1 MDDLG
6 PDPEVLASR
15 LEKEATLQVE
25 VKGRFGVIPNF
36 FRLTPEHA
44 EITDYLWRFACFAY
58 LDNPLPSL
66 FKERL
71 FVYLS
76 RFCEVRYCILRHL
89 GFLVGLGHASG
100 DPQTQPQS
108 VEEVVRLLQTP
119 LAYGS
124 QLRDHLIRYA
134 HQNEPL
140 QDLPKP
146 GTPLETAIFAFAS
159 HAFLHTGDAGRCLD
173 TLKRLLGESRYER
186 LSLFLAFVQTAHFWT
201 KIHPELEIEEDVKG
215 LLSTNQS
222 LAECVLNDPEA
233 RSGELSSRLLDELAS
248 LREKTQNQEAL
259 SLQHE
264 QLLQAHRVS
273 RERERNFAERLRLVV
288 ENSRD
293 YAIFSTDLDR
303 RVTSWN
309 VGAKAILGYTEAEIL
324 GKVADVIFAPED
336 REAGVPEVEAQ
347 TALAQGRALDE
358 RQHTR
363 KDGSRFWGSGVLT
376 VIHDTVNKSV
386 GFIKIL
392 RDQTEARTTRQELES
407 SRQELMVALRETERA
422 RTEAE
427 AAVRTKDRF
436 LALLSHEL
444 RTPLAPVLFATE
456 MLSGCSDLPSNMLE
470 AVSMIRRNV
479 ELEAHFI
486 DELLD
491 LTRISQGNLRC
502 ERVIVDLH
510 EVVRSAVKVCEPD
523 IVSKQQLLK
532 VELDVGE
539 YRVTGDFTR
548 LQQVFWNLL
557 KNSSKFTPKSGA
569 IHVCSRREGLT
580 WIIVEI
586 SDNGT
591 GIDEDALTRIFEPFE
606 QAEASVQAKFGG
618 LGLGL
623 AICKAVVAA
632 HDGTISCSSRGPGQG
647 ATFGV
652 KLPLLISGAANESV
666 SNKSSDGIRQAT
678 MAEKDGMEN
687 DIIPTSRSIASST

>member
-1 MDDLG
+1 MEDLG
-6 PDPEVLASR
+6 PDFEVLASSIERSFPGRELPSR

-25 VKGRFGVIPNF
+25 VKGRFGVLPNF

-44 EITDYLWRFACFAY
+44 EITDNLWRFACFAY

-108 VEEVVRLLQTP
+108 VEEVVRLLRTP

-124 QLRDHLIRYA
+124 QLTDHLVRYA
-134 HQNEPL
+134 HQDEPL
-140 QDLPKP
+140 PDLPTP
-146 GTPLETAIFAFAS
+146 DTPLETAIFAFVS
-159 HAFLHTGDAGRCLD
+159 HAFLHTNDAGRCLD

-201 KIHPELEIEEDVKG
+201 KIHPELEIEEDIKG

-233 RSGELSSRLLDELAS
+233 RSNELSSRLLDELAS
-248 LREKTQNQEAL
+248 LREKTQNHEAL

-264 QLLQAHRVS
+264 QLLQAHQVA

-288 ENSRD
+288 ENSSD

-324 GKVADVIFAPED
+324 EKVADVIFAPED

-347 TALAQGRALDE
+347 TALAEGRALDE
-358 RQHTR
+358 RQHIR
-363 KDGSRFWGSGVLT
+363 KDGSRFWGSGFLT
-376 VIHDTVNKSV
+376 VIHDTADRPI

-392 RDQTEARTTRQELES
+392 RDQTEARTVRQELERG
-407 SRQELMVALRETERA
+407 RQELMAALRETEHA
-422 RTEAE
+422 RKEAE
-427 AAVRTKDRF
+427 AAVRTKDQF

-456 MLSGCSDLPSNMLE
+456 MLSNCTDLPADVLE
-470 AVSMIRRNV
+470 AVYMIRRNV
-479 ELEAHFI
+479 QLEAHFI

-491 LTRISQGNLRC
+491 LTRISQGTLHC

-510 EVVRSAVKVCEPD
+510 EVVRAAVKVCESD
-523 IVSKQQLLK
+523 IVSRQQLLEVK
-532 VELDVGE
+532 LDVGE

-569 IHVCSRREGLT
+569 IHVCSRREGLA
-580 WIIVEI
+580 WIIVEV

-591 GIDEDALTRIFEPFE
+591 GIDEDALTRIFEPFQ
-606 QAEASVQAKFGG
+606 QAEAPVQAKFGG

-623 AICKAVVAA
+623 AICKAIVAT
-632 HDGTISCSSRGPGQG
+632 HGGTISCSSRGRGRG
-647 ATFGV
+647 ATFAV
-652 KLPLLISGAANESV
+652 KLPLQISGAANES
-666 SNKSSDGIRQAT
+666 G
-678 MAEKDGMEN
+678 E
-687 DIIPTSRSIASST
+687 

>member
-6 PDPEVLASR
+6 PDLEFLASSIDRSFPGRELPLR
-15 LEKEATLQVE
+15 LEKEATLHVE
-25 VKGRFGVIPNF
+25 VKGRFGVLPNF

-44 EITDYLWRFACFAY
+44 EITDNLWRFACFAY

-100 DPQTQPQS
+100 DPQIQPQS
-108 VEEVVRLLQTP
+108 VEEVVRLLRTP

-124 QLRDHLIRYA
+124 QLRDHLVRYA
-134 HQNEPL
+134 HQDEPL
-140 QDLPKP
+140 PDLPTP
-146 GTPLETAIFAFAS
+146 DTPLETAIFAFAS
-159 HAFLHTGDAGRCLD
+159 HAFLHTDDAGRCLD

-201 KIHPELEIEEDVKG
+201 KIHPELEIEEDIKG

-233 RSGELSSRLLDELAS
+233 RSSKLSSRLLDELAS
-248 LREKTQNQEAL
+248 LREKTQHHEAL

-264 QLLQAHRVS
+264 QLLQAHQVS

-293 YAIFSTDLDR
+293 YAIFSTGLDR

-309 VGAKAILGYTEAEIL
+309 VGANAMLGYTEAEIL
-324 GKVADVIFAPED
+324 GKVADDIFAPED

-347 TALAQGRALDE
+347 TALAEGRALAE
-358 RQHTR
+358 RQHIR

-376 VIHDTVNKSV
+376 VIHDTADRPI

-392 RDQTEARTTRQELES
+392 RDQTEARTARQALER

-427 AAVRTKDRF
+427 AAVRTKDQF

-456 MLSGCSDLPSNMLE
+456 MLSDCTDLPANMLE

-479 ELEAHFI
+479 QLEVHLI

-491 LTRISQGNLRC
+491 LTRISQGSLHF

-510 EVVRSAVKVCEPD
+510 EVVRSAVKVCESE
-523 IVSKQQLLK
+523 IVSRQQVLEVK
-532 VELDVGE
+532 LDVGE
-539 YRVTGDFTR
+539 YRVSGDFTR

-557 KNSSKFTPKSGA
+557 KNSSKFTPESGA

-586 SDNGT
+586 SDNGA

-606 QAEASVQAKFGG
+606 QAEASVKARFGG

-623 AICKAVVAA
+623 AICKAIVVA
-632 HDGTISCSSRGPGQG
+632 HGGTISCSSRGRGQG
-647 ATFGV
+647 ATFAV
-652 KLPLLISGAANESV
+652 KLPLLVSGAANELV
-666 SNKSSDGIRQAT
+666 SN
-678 MAEKDGMEN
+678 
-687 DIIPTSRSIASST
+687 

>member
-6 PDPEVLASR
+6 PDLEVRASSIDSSFSGR
-15 LEKEATLQVE
+15 ELSSRREKEAMLQVE
-25 VKGRFGVIPNF
+25 VKGRFGVLPNF
-36 FRLTPEHA
+36 FRLTPEHG

-76 RFCEVRYCILRHL
+76 RFCGVRYCILRHL

-100 DPQTQPQS
+100 DAQTHPQS
-108 VEEVVRLLQTP
+108 VEEVVRLLRTP

-124 QLRDHLIRYA
+124 QLRDHLVRYA
-134 HQNEPL
+134 HQDEPL
-140 QDLPKP
+140 LDLPTP
-146 GTPLETAIFAFAS
+146 DTPLETAIFAFAS
-159 HAFLHTGDAGRCLD
+159 HAFLHTDDAGHCLD
-173 TLKRLLGESRYER
+173 ALKRLLGESRYER

-201 KIHPELEIEEDVKG
+201 KIHPELEIEGDIKG

-233 RSGELSSRLLDELAS
+233 RSNEVSSRLLDELAS
-248 LREKTQNQEAL
+248 LREKTQNHEAL

-264 QLLQAHRVS
+264 HLLRAHQVA

-288 ENSRD
+288 ENSSD

-309 VGAKAILGYTEAEIL
+309 VGAKAMLGYTEAEIL

-336 REAGVPEVEAQ
+336 REAGVPEVETQ
-347 TALAQGRALDE
+347 TALAEGRALDE
-358 RQHTR
+358 RQHIR

-376 VIHDTVNKSV
+376 VILDTTNRPI

-392 RDQTEARTTRQELES
+392 RDQSEARAVQEELER
-407 SRQELMVALRETERA
+407 SRQELMAALHETERA
-422 RTEAE
+422 RKEAE
-427 AAVRTKDRF
+427 AAVRTKDQF

-456 MLSGCSDLPSNMLE
+456 MLSSCTDLPANMLE

-479 ELEAHFI
+479 QLEAHFI

-510 EVVRSAVKVCEPD
+510 EVVRSAVKVCESD
-523 IVSKQQLLK
+523 IASRQQLLEVK
-532 VELDVGE
+532 LDVGE

-557 KNSSKFTPKSGA
+557 KNSSKFTAKGGA
-569 IHVCSRREGLT
+569 IRVRSRREDLA
-580 WIIVEI
+580 WIIVEV

-591 GIDEDALTRIFEPFE
+591 GIEENALTRIFEPFE
-606 QAEASVQAKFGG
+606 QAEASIQAKFGG

-623 AICKAVVAA
+623 AYLQSDRCCSWR
-632 HDGTISCSSRGPGQG
+632 HDIVFQPGRRSGRHVCCETAFTNLRCCEQ
-647 ATFGV
+647 V
-652 KLPLLISGAANESV
+652 SQQLIPCLQDCPLRRPFN
-666 SNKSSDGIRQAT
+666 
-678 MAEKDGMEN
+678 
-687 DIIPTSRSIASST
+687 

>member
-1 MDDLG
+1 MEDLG
-6 PDPEVLASR
+6 PDLEFLASSIERSFPRGELPSR
-15 LEKEATLQVE
+15 LEKQGTLQVE
-25 VKGRFGVIPNF
+25 VKGRFGVLPNF

-44 EITDYLWRFACFAY
+44 EITDNLWRFACFAY

-100 DPQTQPQS
+100 DSQTQPQS
-108 VEEVVRLLQTP
+108 VEEVVRLLRTP

-124 QLRDHLIRYA
+124 QLRDHLVRYA
-134 HQNEPL
+134 HQDEPL
-140 QDLPKP
+140 PDLPTP
-146 GTPLETAIFAFAS
+146 DTPLETAIFAFAS
-159 HAFLHTGDAGRCLD
+159 HAFLHTDDAGRCLD

-201 KIHPELEIEEDVKG
+201 KIHPELEIEEDIKG

-233 RSGELSSRLLDELAS
+233 RSSELSSRLLDELAS
-248 LREKTQNQEAL
+248 LREKTQNHEAL

-264 QLLQAHRVS
+264 QLLQAHQVS

-293 YAIFSTDLDR
+293 FAIFSTDLDR

-309 VGAKAILGYTEAEIL
+309 VGAEATLGYTEAEIL
-324 GKVADVIFAPED
+324 GKDADVIFAPED
-336 REAGVPEVEAQ
+336 RQARVPEVEAQ
-347 TALAQGRALDE
+347 IALAEGRALDD
-358 RQHTR
+358 RQHRR

-376 VIHDTVNKSV
+376 VLHDTANRPI

-392 RDQTEARTTRQELES
+392 RDQTEARTVRQELER
-407 SRQELMVALRETERA
+407 SRQELIAALRETERA
-422 RTEAE
+422 RIEAE
-427 AAVRTKDRF
+427 AAVRTKDQF

-444 RTPLAPVLFATE
+444 RTPLAPILFATK
-456 MLSGCSDLPSNMLE
+456 MLSDCTDLPANMLE

-479 ELEAHFI
+479 QLEAHFI

-491 LTRISQGNLRC
+491 LTRISQGSFRF
-502 ERVIVDLH
+502 ERVIVDLL
-510 EVVRSAVKVCEPD
+510 EAVRYAVKVCESD
-523 IVSKQQLLK
+523 VVSRQQLLEVK
-532 VELDVGE
+532 LDVGE

-557 KNSSKFTPKSGA
+557 KNSSKFTPESGA
-569 IHVCSRREGLT
+569 IRICSRREGST
-580 WIIVEI
+580 WIIIEI
-586 SDNGT
+586 SDNGA
-591 GIDEDALTRIFEPFE
+591 GIDEHALTRIFEPFE

-623 AICKAVVAA
+623 AICKAIVVA
-632 HDGTISCSSRGPGQG
+632 HGGTISCSSRGRSQG
-647 ATFGV
+647 ATFAV
-652 KLPLLISGAANESV
+652 KLPLLISGAADESV
-666 SNKSSDGIRQAT
+666 SN
-678 MAEKDGMEN
+678 
-687 DIIPTSRSIASST
+687 

>member
-1 MDDLG
+1 MEDLG
-6 PDPEVLASR
+6 PDLEFLASSIERSFPRGELPSR
-15 LEKEATLQVE
+15 LEKQGTLQVE
-25 VKGRFGVIPNF
+25 VKGRFGVLPNF

-44 EITDYLWRFACFAY
+44 EITDNLWRFACFAY

-100 DPQTQPQS
+100 DSQTQPQS
-108 VEEVVRLLQTP
+108 VEEVVRLLRTP

-124 QLRDHLIRYA
+124 QLRDHLVRYA
-134 HQNEPL
+134 HQDEPL
-140 QDLPKP
+140 PDLPTP
-146 GTPLETAIFAFAS
+146 DTPLETAIFAFAS
-159 HAFLHTGDAGRCLD
+159 HAFLHTDDAGRCLD

-201 KIHPELEIEEDVKG
+201 KIHPELEIEEDIKG

-233 RSGELSSRLLDELAS
+233 RSSELSSRLLDELAS
-248 LREKTQNQEAL
+248 LREKTQNHEAL

-264 QLLQAHRVS
+264 QLLQAHQVS

-293 YAIFSTDLDR
+293 FAIFSTDLDR

-309 VGAKAILGYTEAEIL
+309 VGAEATLGYTEAEIL
-324 GKVADVIFAPED
+324 GKDADVIFAPED
-336 REAGVPEVEAQ
+336 RQARVPEVEAQ
-347 TALAQGRALDE
+347 TALAEGRALDD
-358 RQHTR
+358 RQHRR

-376 VIHDTVNKSV
+376 VLHDTANRPI

-392 RDQTEARTTRQELES
+392 RDQTEARTVRQELER
-407 SRQELMVALRETERA
+407 SRQELIAALRETERA
-422 RTEAE
+422 RIEAE
-427 AAVRTKDRF
+427 AAVRTKDQF
-436 LALLSHEL
+436 LALLSYEL
-444 RTPLAPVLFATE
+444 RTPLAPILFATK
-456 MLSGCSDLPSNMLE
+456 MLSDCTDLPANMLE

-479 ELEAHFI
+479 QLEAHFI

-491 LTRISQGNLRC
+491 LTRISQGSFRF
-502 ERVIVDLH
+502 ERVIVDLL
-510 EVVRSAVKVCEPD
+510 EAVRYAVKVCESD
-523 IVSKQQLLK
+523 VVSRQQLLEVK
-532 VELDVGE
+532 LDVGE

-557 KNSSKFTPKSGA
+557 KNSSKFTPESGA
-569 IHVCSRREGLT
+569 IRICSRREGST
-580 WIIVEI
+580 WIIIEI
-586 SDNGT
+586 SDNGA
-591 GIDEDALTRIFEPFE
+591 GIDEHALTRIFEPFE

-623 AICKAVVAA
+623 AICKAIVVA
-632 HDGTISCSSRGPGQG
+632 HGGTISCSSRGRSQG
-647 ATFGV
+647 ATFAV
-652 KLPLLISGAANESV
+652 KLPLLISGAADESV
-666 SNKSSDGIRQAT
+666 SN
-678 MAEKDGMEN
+678 
-687 DIIPTSRSIASST
+687 

>member
-1 MDDLG
+1 MDDLSL
-6 PDPEVLASR
+6 DLRASSIDRSLPEQELSSR
-15 LEKEATLQVE
+15 REKEATLQFE
-25 VKGRFGVIPNF
+25 VKGRLGVLPNF

-44 EITDYLWRFACFAY
+44 EITEYLWRFACFAY

-76 RFCEVRYCILRHL
+76 QFCEVRYCILRHL
-89 GFLVGLGHASG
+89 GFLVGLGHVSG
-100 DPQTQPQS
+100 DPQTQPET
-108 VEEVVRLLQTP
+108 VEEVVRLLRTP
-119 LAYGS
+119 LACGS
-124 QLRDHLIRYA
+124 QLRDHLVRYA
-134 HQNEPL
+134 HQDEPL
-140 QDLPKP
+140 LDLPTSD
-146 GTPLETAIFAFAS
+146 TPLETAIFAFAS
-159 HAFLHTGDAGRCLD
+159 HAFLHTDDAGRCLD

-201 KIHPELEIEEDVKG
+201 KIHPELEIEGDIKG
-215 LLSTNQS
+215 LLATNQS

-233 RSGELSSRLLDELAS
+233 RPNEVSSRLLDELAS
-248 LREKTQNQEAL
+248 LREKAHNNQAL

-264 QLLQAHRVS
+264 QLLQAHQVA
-273 RERERNFAERLRLVV
+273 RERERNFAERLRLVL
-288 ENSRD
+288 ENSSD

-309 VGAKAILGYTEAEIL
+309 VGAKIILGYTEAEIL
-324 GKVADVIFAPED
+324 EKVADVIFAPED

-347 TALAQGRALDE
+347 TALAEGRALDE
-358 RQHTR
+358 RRHMR
-363 KDGSRFWGSGVLT
+363 KDGSQFWGSGVLT
-376 VIHDTVNKSV
+376 VIHDAADRPI

-392 RDQTEARTTRQELES
+392 RDQTEARTVRQELERG
-407 SRQELMVALRETERA
+407 RQELMAALHETERA
-422 RTEAE
+422 RREAE
-427 AAVRTKDRF
+427 AAVRTKDQF

-456 MLSGCSDLPSNMLE
+456 MLANCGALPPNMLE

-479 ELEAHFI
+479 QIEAHFI

-510 EVVRSAVKVCEPD
+510 EVVRSAVKVCESD
-523 IVSKQQLLK
+523 ILSRQQLLEVK
-532 VELDVGE
+532 LDVGE
-539 YRVTGDFTR
+539 YRVIGDFTR

-569 IHVCSRREGLT
+569 IHVRSRREGLA

-591 GIDEDALTRIFEPFE
+591 GIDENALTRIFEPFE
-606 QAEASVQAKFGG
+606 QAKGSVQAEFGG

-623 AICKAVVAA
+623 AICKAIVAT
-632 HDGTISCSSRGPGQG
+632 HGGTISCSSRGRGQG
-647 ATFGV
+647 ATFAV
-652 KLPLLISGAANESV
+652 KLPLQISGAPSECGAENSS
-666 SNKSSDGIRQAT
+666 SNRSDGANGGKKT
-678 MAEKDGMEN
+678 A
-687 DIIPTSRSIASST
+687 

>member
-6 PDPEVLASR
+6 PDLEVLASSIERPIPGPELPSR
-15 LEKEATLQVE
+15 LQRDVTLQVE
-25 VKGRFGVIPNF
+25 VKGRFGILPNF

-89 GFLVGLGHASG
+89 GFLIGLGHASG
-100 DPQTQPQS
+100 DPQTQPES
-108 VEEVVRLLQTP
+108 VEDVVRLLRTP

-124 QLRDHLIRYA
+124 QLRDHLVRYA
-134 HQNEPL
+134 HQDEPL
-140 QDLPKP
+140 LDLPTP

-159 HAFLHTGDAGRCLD
+159 HAFLHTDDAGRCLD
-173 TLKRLLGESRYER
+173 TLKRLLGESRFER

-201 KIHPELEIEEDVKG
+201 KIHPELEIEGDIKG

-222 LAECVLNDPEA
+222 LAECVLDDPEA
-233 RSGELSSRLLDELAS
+233 RSNELSSRLLDELAS
-248 LREKTQNQEAL
+248 LREKAQSHEAL
-259 SLQHE
+259 SFQHE
-264 QLLQAHRVS
+264 QLLQAHQVA

-288 ENSRD
+288 ENSTD

-324 GKVADVIFAPED
+324 EKVADIIFAPED
-336 REAGVPEVEAQ
+336 REAGVPEVEAE
-347 TALAQGRALDE
+347 TALAEGRALDE
-358 RQHTR
+358 RRHIR
-363 KDGSRFWGSGVLT
+363 KDGSQFWGSGILT
-376 VIHDTVNKSV
+376 VIHDTADRPI

-392 RDQTEARTTRQELES
+392 RDQTEARIVRQELERG
-407 SRQELMVALRETERA
+407 RQELMAALHETERA
-422 RTEAE
+422 RKEAE
-427 AAVRTKDRF
+427 AAVRTKDQF

-456 MLSGCSDLPSNMLE
+456 MLSNCTDLPANMLE

-479 ELEAHFI
+479 QLEAHFI

-502 ERVIVDLH
+502 ERVLVDLH
-510 EVVRSAVKVCEPD
+510 EVVRCAVKVCESD
-523 IVSKQQLLK
+523 IVSRQQLLEVK
-532 VELDVGE
+532 LDVGE
-539 YRVTGDFTR
+539 HRVTGDFTR

-557 KNSSKFTPKSGA
+557 KNSSKFTQESGT
-569 IHVCSRREGLT
+569 IRVCSRREGLT
-580 WIIVEI
+580 WVVVEI

-591 GIDEDALTRIFEPFE
+591 GIEEDALTRIFEPFE
-606 QAEASVQAKFGG
+606 QTEASVQAKFGG

-623 AICKAVVAA
+623 AICKAIVAT
-632 HDGTISCSSRGPGQG
+632 HGGTISCSSRGRGQG
-647 ATFGV
+647 ATFAV
-652 KLPLLISGAANESV
+652 KLPLQISGAANEAGREQ
-666 SNKSSDGIRQAT
+666 NAR
-678 MAEKDGMEN
+678 
-687 DIIPTSRSIASST
+687 